1 MKRKLIFVTC
11 AAALAVGGAAAP
23 ATGAFA
29 KITPVTTN
37 TSCENGGGNQPG
49 GQQPTCTG
57 SGLTQNTTT
66 TNQNPAGHAPPGQ
79 NP

>member
-23 ATGAFA
+23 TTGAFA
-29 KITPVTTN
+29 KITPQCAN
-37 TSCENGGGNQPG
+37 NGGHLAP

-57 SGLTQNTTT
+57 QGQTEQAA
-66 TNQNPAGHAPPGQ
+66 NPQGKLPPGQ
-79 NP
+79 QP